1 MNRSGLLAAVI
12 GLLALSHAPLHAQTI
27 ETQTGWA
34 MWANSVKLNDR
45 WGLISDVQVRS
56 SDDWKDVRNLIIRP
70 GISYFLDA
78 QNTLSAGYAFIR
90 TYSPTAP
97 DITEHRTWQQLVSN
111 KKFRG
116 NPLTHR
122 LRLEQRFIERVTGEN
137 VYSDRLRYFVR
148 LQVPLGKKAG
158 QPFTRGK
165 YLAVQNEVFLNVSGR
180 RNLNGQLLDQNRA
193 YLGFG
198 QRLSA
203 KADIEIGYLNQQ
215 VNGRSRDTQN
225 HVIQLAVFTRL

>member
-1 MNRSGLLAAVI
+1 M
-12 GLLALSHAPLHAQTI
+12 
-27 ETQTGWA
+27 
-34 MWANSVKLNDR
+34 
-45 WGLISDVQVRS
+45 
-56 SDDWKDVRNLIIRP
+56 
-70 GISYFLDA
+70 
-78 QNTLSAGYAFIR
+78 
-90 TYSPTAP
+90 
-97 DITEHRTWQQLVSN
+97 
-111 KKFRG
+111 
-116 NPLTHR
+116 
-122 LRLEQRFIERVTGEN
+122 EQRFIERVTGEN